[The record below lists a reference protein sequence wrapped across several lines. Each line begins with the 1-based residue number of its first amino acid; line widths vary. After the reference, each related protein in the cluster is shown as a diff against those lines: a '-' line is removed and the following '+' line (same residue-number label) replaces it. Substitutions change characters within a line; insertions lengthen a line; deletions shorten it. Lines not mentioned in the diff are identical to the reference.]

1 MQKQTKSYMQ
11 TLKGQFPHIY
21 VHKFLISYTDLQPT
35 ANRIKDFEFIT
46 IPKGY
51 QPIFYR
57 FKLASNFAGGY
68 IGNPVVRIFRQ
79 GWLPAPDTT
88 TGQFATFNAF
98 GPVSESNNSYSNHLQ
113 AITHNVAP
121 AYNINVNLNSATKL
135 YARLILGPSGNINA
149 LTSGSFYIWV
159 GVVRLS

>member
-1 MQKQTKSYMQ
+1 MQTKQIKHMQ
-11 TLKGQFPHIY
+11 VLTGQYPQIY
-21 VHKFLISYTDLQPT
+21 VHKFLISYTDFQPT

-57 FKLASNFAGGY
+57 FKLASNFAGGS
-68 IGNPVVRIFRQ
+68 IGNPVVRIFRE

-98 GPVSESNNSYSNHLQ
+98 GTVSESNNSYSTQLQ
-113 AITHNVAP
+113 AITHNVSP
-121 AYNINVNLNSATKL
+121 AYQINVNLTTATKL
-135 YARLILGPSGNINA
+135 YTRLVLGPSGNINS
-149 LTSGSFYIWV
+149 LTAGSFYIWV
-159 GVVRLS
+159 GVIRLS